1 MYYNDLETREAFHL
15 CFLRMLVRSV
25 SLSSVVLKGGCN
37 LRFFFGSIRYSED
50 MDLDVQNLEVHA
62 LRDTVISILE
72 SDALRSS
79 LRTYGINQI
88 VPPNLEHAKQTETVQ
103 RFKTHLLTGASEDL
117 FTKIEFS
124 RRGITDDFVSEGVLN
139 ERLGRYRMAPMVVP
153 HYSAPS
159 ALRQK
164 LVALRDRQQV
174 EARDV
179 FDIHSLQTQPE
190 VMKYEPKAEF
200 SSQDRVAISERVYGI
215 SFEEYRNKV
224 LNFLSP
230 EDSSYYDSKTA
241 WDDMRL
247 GVIDLL
253 E

>member
-1 MYYNDLETREAFHL
+1 
-15 CFLRMLVRSV
+15 MLVRSV
-25 SLSSVVLKGGCN
+25 PLSSAVLKGGSN

-62 LRDTVISILE
+62 LRDIVMSILE
-72 SDALRSS
+72 ADALGDS
-79 LRTYGINQI
+79 LSTYGIHQI

-103 RFKTHLLTGASEDL
+103 RFKVHLLTGAGEDL

-124 RRGITDDFVSEGVLN
+124 RRGITEDFLSEDVLK
-139 ERLGRYRMAPMVVP
+139 ERLVRYRMAPMVVP
-153 HYSAPS
+153 HYSALS

-164 LVALRDRQQV
+164 LIALKDRQQA

-179 FDIHSLQTQPE
+179 FDIHTLQTQPE
-190 VMKYEPKAEF
+190 VMQHELKAEF
-200 SSQDRVAISERVYGI
+200 SSLEREAITERIYII
-215 SFEEYRNKV
+215 SFEEFRDMV
-224 LNFLSP
+224 LNFLNP
-230 EDSSYYDSKTA
+230 EDRNSYDSEA
-241 WDDMRL
+241 VWDEMRL

>member
-1 MYYNDLETREAFHL
+1 MYYNDLEIREACHL
-15 CFLRMLVRSV
+15 CFLRMLVKSV

-50 MDLDVQNLEVHA
+50 IDLDVQNLEVHA
-62 LRDTVISILE
+62 LRETVISILE
-72 SDALRSS
+72 SDALGFS
-79 LRTYGINQI
+79 LRAYGIDQI
-88 VPPNLEHAKQTETVQ
+88 IPPNLEHAKQTETVQ
-103 RFKTHLLTGASEDL
+103 RFKAHLLTSAGADL
-117 FTKIEFS
+117 YTKIKFS
-124 RRGITDDFVSEGVLN
+124 RRGITDDFLSEGVLN
-139 ERLGRYRMAPMVVP
+139 ERLGRYHMAPMVVP

-190 VMKYEPKAEF
+190 VMQYDPKAEF
-200 SSQDRVAISERVYGI
+200 SPQDRVAISERIYGI
-215 SFEEYRNKV
+215 SFEEFRNKV
-224 LNFLSP
+224 LSFLSM
-230 EDSSYYDSKTA
+230 EDRSYYDSKTV

-247 GVIDLL
+247 GVVDLL

>member
-1 MYYNDLETREAFHL
+1 MLYTDLEIREAFHL
-15 CFLRMLVRSV
+15 SLLRMLVRSV
-25 SLSSVVLKGGCN
+25 PLSSVVLKGGSN
-37 LRFFFGSIRYSED
+37 LRFFFGSVRYSED
-50 MDLDVQNLEVHA
+50 MDLDVQDLEVHA

-72 SDALRSS
+72 SDALGDS
-79 LRTYGINQI
+79 LRTYGIDQI
-88 VPPNLEHAKQTETVQ
+88 VHPNLEHAKQTETVQ
-103 RFKTHLLTGASEDL
+103 RFKVHLLTGAGEDL

-124 RRGITDDFVSEGVLN
+124 RRGITEDFLSEGVLK

-164 LVALRDRQQV
+164 LVALRDRQQA

-190 VMKYEPKAEF
+190 VMQYEPKAEF
-200 SSQDRVAISERVYGI
+200 SSREREAIADRVYRI
-215 SFEEYRNKV
+215 SFEEFRDMV

-230 EDSSYYDSKTA
+230 EDRSSYDSEA
-241 WDDMRL
+241 VWDEMRL
-247 GVIDLL
+247 GVTGLL

>member
-1 MYYNDLETREAFHL
+1 MYYNDLEIREAFHL

-25 SLSSVVLKGGCN
+25 PLSSVVLKGGCN

-72 SDALRSS
+72 SDALGSS
-79 LRTYGINQI
+79 LRTYGIDQI

-103 RFKTHLLTGASEDL
+103 RFKAHLLTGAGEDL

-124 RRGITDDFVSEGVLN
+124 RRGIADDFLSEGVLN

-153 HYSAPS
+153 HYSASS
-159 ALRQK
+159 ALHQK

-190 VMKYEPKAEF
+190 VMQYKPKAEF
-200 SSQDRVAISERVYGI
+200 SSQDRAAISERVYGI

-230 EDSSYYDSKTA
+230 EDSGYYDSKTA

-247 GVIDLL
+247 GVVDLL